1 MSGTPAAG
9 PAPGS
14 RRGRG
19 GLLVAA
25 VAVIVVAAVVAVG
38 AVLAQSRHEID
49 QSANGTGLTYDG
61 RWYWASSG
69 RVADD
74 ALGDVVARDVAFQ
87 DRTADL
93 RAVRGF
99 DPSVGLAAYLPS
111 LDGSPGGDRWT
122 WVSTDQPRGTDP
134 SAYPDVRA
142 VLAR

>member
-1 MSGTPAAG
+1 MSGTAPAG
-9 PAPGS
+9 PASGTAR
-14 RRGRG
+14 RRGVV
-19 GLLVAA
+19 LVVA
-25 VAVIVVAAVVAVG
+25 VAVIVAAAIVAVG

-49 QSANGTGLTYDG
+49 ASANGTGVTFEG
-61 RWYWASSG
+61 RWYWASSS

-74 ALGDVVARDVAFQ
+74 ALGAVVARGVAFQ
-87 DRTADL
+87 DRTTDL

-99 DPSVGLAAYLPS
+99 DPAVGLAALLPS

-122 WVSTDQPRGTDP
+122 WVSTDQTRGTDP

>member
-1 MSGTPAAG
+1 MSGTTAAG
-9 PAPGS
+9 SAPGS
-14 RRGRG
+14 KRRHG
-19 GLLVAA
+19 GLVVAA
-25 VAVIVVAAVVAVG
+25 VAVIAVAAVVAVG
-38 AVLAQSRHEID
+38 AVLVQARHEVD
-49 QSANGTGLTYDG
+49 QSANGTGLTYEG
-61 RWYWASSG
+61 RWYWASSA

-74 ALGDVVARDVAFQ
+74 ALGEVVARGVAFQ

-122 WVSTDQPRGTDP
+122 WVSTDQPRGTNP